1 VPCSL
6 TKTIAATLLGLSL
19 VVVTARPSEGQS
31 TGRLQV
37 SARVLSVG
45 PQQVAL
51 TQARME
57 VRRLLEGEAFE
68 APRPGRRPE
77 EGLVLLT
84 VRLFDPT
91 AGLYPVRTSAVAS
104 LVYIAN

>member
-1 VPCSL
+1 MPCSL
-6 TKTIAATLLGLSL
+6 TKTIAGTLLGLSL

-51 TQARME
+51 TQARMA

-68 APRPGRRPE
+68 ARTGRRPE

-84 VRLFDPT
+84 VRLLDPT